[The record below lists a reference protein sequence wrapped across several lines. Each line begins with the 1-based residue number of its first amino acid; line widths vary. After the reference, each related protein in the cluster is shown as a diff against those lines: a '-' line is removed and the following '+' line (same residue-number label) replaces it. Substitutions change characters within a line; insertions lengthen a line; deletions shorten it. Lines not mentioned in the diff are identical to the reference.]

1 MRSTTTSSFSFARNR
16 GVRRNRS
23 EELRLSEQR
32 KARCVPR
39 VFFLMGLGILIRFVL
54 VTPSASVGTMMM
66 MAGLDV
72 VQVPPPTI
80 PAEYT
85 TTKRPPPIDN
95 DNNEVGGKEV
105 KDKNNSG
112 RDREN
117 EVVHYGD
124 DVTTITTSAALA
136 KDSSNTTAMSSSTI
150 ATTATTTDPKKGTTT
165 NSSSSCPHIHLK
177 QSTKVYKEQ
186 FLKDFP
192 VQVPKTTTTTI
203 IISTDDKNANEG
215 DSLDT
220 IPCSNIPDTCDLT
233 NTTFGHPFLMI
244 SFGRSGTTSTWDILA
259 GLTGDYIPRATEDMG
274 RDKKESI
281 AFFQA
286 RNQTEHGKCW
296 LERLLCQKQATNRK
310 AYQNGYGLASVYG
323 SKWKPWHLGLNTTQ
337 ARQALEWLGTQKQI
351 KVVYNTRNMI
361 DMFISMRKHTF
372 LQHLFGNERT
382 AHCYDDREL
391 QLSHEAW
398 DKLAAMGI
406 PRDTPC
412 VQIFKQIEQRTYLQI
427 PWMMD
432 YFERNAL
439 QTDFAA
445 QMLDYYN
452 VSHVRVTYEK
462 LYFRQTAD
470 EWLRIFRYLG
480 FGPQNKNLTLEEVFA
495 KTTFQKTSSHDRS
508 KRMANYDEV
517 SRALRC
523 TRYAEY
529 LD

>member
-1 MRSTTTSSFSFARNR
+1 MRSSPSPSLSPPPRLR

-23 EELRLSEQR
+23 EELRLVEQR
-32 KARCVPR
+32 RARYVPR
-39 VFFLMGLGILIRFVL
+39 VSVLLGLGILVRFLL
-54 VTPSASVGTMMM
+54 VTPSSTSLGLM
-66 MAGLDV
+66 MAVG
-72 VQVPPPTI
+72 VPSLPPNGDGGIMDTVIGQEKEANGNSATI
-80 PAEYT
+80 RIKAPPNT
-85 TTKRPPPIDN
+85 T
-95 DNNEVGGKEV
+95 
-105 KDKNNSG
+105 
-112 RDREN
+112 
-117 EVVHYGD
+117 
-124 DVTTITTSAALA
+124 VTTAKTKTTST
-136 KDSSNTTAMSSSTI
+136 K
-150 ATTATTTDPKKGTTT
+150 TATNTS
-165 NSSSSCPHIHLK
+165 SSSSCPHIHLK
-177 QSTKVYKEQ
+177 KSTKVYKEQ

-192 VQVPKTTTTTI
+192 VQVPTTI
-203 IISTDDKNANEG
+203 PKDW
-215 DSLDT
+215 DS
-220 IPCSNIPDTCDLT
+220 IPCSDIPDTCDLT

-274 RDKKESI
+274 RDKKESV

-296 LERLLCQKQATNRK
+296 LGRLLCQKQAQNIR
-310 AYQNGYGLASVYG
+310 AYHKGYGLASVYG

-337 ARQALEWLGTQKQI
+337 ARQALEWLGTQKHI

-372 LQHLFGNERT
+372 LQKLFGNERT
-382 AHCYDDREL
+382 AHCYDDREM
-391 QLSHEAW
+391 QLSAEAW

-412 VQIFKQIEQRTYLQI
+412 VQIFKQIEQKTHLSVT
-427 PWMMD
+427 WMMD
-432 YFERNAL
+432 YFERNVL

-445 QMLDYYN
+445 QMLEYYR
-452 VSHVRVTYEK
+452 VDHVMVTYEK
-462 LYFRQTAD
+462 LYFRETAE
-470 EWLRIFRYLG
+470 EWQRIFRYLG
-480 FGPQNKNLTLEEVFA
+480 FGPQGKNLTLEEVFA

-517 SRALRC
+517 SNALRC